1 MIARKL
7 MLLGEI
13 GVGKSSLARRLV
25 FDKFEFN
32 YKPTIGVDVYRYE
45 VPDSPTRPRM
55 SLIVWDTDGNFGD
68 AIFKHIYM
76 KEAAAALVVG
86 DLGRGPTLE
95 TMVKL
100 GSGFAN
106 AFPGRH
112 IGYVVNKSDL
122 VAEPEA
128 VALPSLLLRS
138 GTSLMRTSAKT
149 GTGVAEAFVDAAEC
163 ISRRG
168 H

>member
-1 MIARKL
+1 MMARKV

-25 FDKFEFN
+25 FDKFEFD

-76 KEAAAALVVG
+76 KEAAAALIIG
-86 DLGRGPTLE
+86 DLSRAPTLDS
-95 TMVKL
+95 MVKL
-100 GSGFAN
+100 GLGFQD

-112 IGYVVNKSDL
+112 VGYIVNKADL
-122 VAEPEA
+122 ITEPEA
-128 VALPSLLLRS
+128 VLLPSELTRT
-138 GTSLMRTSAKT
+138 GTTLIRTSAKT
-149 GTGVAEAFVDAAEC
+149 GTHVAEAFIDAAES
-163 ISRRG
+163 IARRSQ
-168 H
+168 

>member
-1 MIARKL
+1 MIARKV

-25 FDKFEFN
+25 FDKFEFD

-76 KEAAAALVVG
+76 KEAAAALIIG
-86 DLGRGPTLE
+86 DLSRAPTLDS
-95 TMVKL
+95 MVKL
-100 GSGFAN
+100 GAGFSE

-112 IGYVVNKSDL
+112 IGYIVNKTDL
-122 VAEPEA
+122 IAAPEA
-128 VALPSLLLRS
+128 VPLPAEITKA
-138 GTSLMRTSAKT
+138 GTSLIRTSART
-149 GTGVAEAFVDAAEC
+149 GRHVAEAFIDAADC
-163 ISRRG
+163 IARRSS
-168 H
+168 